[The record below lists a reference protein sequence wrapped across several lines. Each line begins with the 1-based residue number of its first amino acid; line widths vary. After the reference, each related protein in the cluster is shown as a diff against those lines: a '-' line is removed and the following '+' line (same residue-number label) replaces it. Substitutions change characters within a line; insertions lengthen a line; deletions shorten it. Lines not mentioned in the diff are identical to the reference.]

1 MTQARVDR
9 PNHRWL
15 RTLLSGK
22 PHFVIGSG
30 ENPYLLRWF
39 LIPRNTKLNIY
50 LHKFLQS
57 DDDRALH
64 DHPWWFFSFI
74 IRGGYHEETPN
85 GEELRMAPSVA
96 FRPATHV
103 HRVQLIDVKGGGELP
118 TWTIIVTGPKIR
130 HWGFWCTKGFRVWEE
145 FDEKGCE

>member
-30 ENPYLLRWF
+30 ESPYLLRWF

-64 DHPWWFFSFI
+64 
-74 IRGGYHEETPN
+74 G
-85 GEELRMAPSVA
+85 PSVVVLLVHHPGRVSRGNA
-96 FRPATHV
+96 DRHQAPYGSVDRFPSGHSRAPRPA
-103 HRVQLIDVKGGGELP
+103 HRRQG
-118 TWTIIVTGPKIR
+118 
-130 HWGFWCTKGFRVWEE
+130 WG
-145 FDEKGCE
+145 